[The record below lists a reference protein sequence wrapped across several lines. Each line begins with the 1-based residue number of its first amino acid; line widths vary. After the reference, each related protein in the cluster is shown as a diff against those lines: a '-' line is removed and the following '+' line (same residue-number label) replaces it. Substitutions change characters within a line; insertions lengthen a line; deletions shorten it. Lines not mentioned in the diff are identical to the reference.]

1 MAFVEKYYKEESR
14 KNFYK
19 SAEEGKN
26 LCQDQLQF
34 GAILRIADAAEKMA
48 ANYSGL
54 IADRDYYQKRMKES
68 EKENRCLR
76 RSIAGLRGYIKRMK
90 K

>member
-1 MAFVEKYYKEESR
+1 MAIVKKEWKQESR
-14 KNFYK
+14 INWGIDI
-19 SAEEGKN
+19 EEKEFIGREAI
-26 LCQDQLQF
+26 QL
-34 GAILRIADAAEKMA
+34 GAILRIADATEKMA

-68 EKENRCLR
+68 ERESCCLR